1 MTMTERIGTYRD
13 FWPYY
18 LREHAKRGTR
28 ALHFLGTGSS
38 IALLAALAAT
48 GDWRWLLGA
57 VVVGYAFAWIG
68 HFLIE
73 RNRPATFAYP
83 LWSLASDFRML
94 FLFLAGRLGDE
105 LRRHQIR

>member
-1 MTMTERIGTYRD
+1 MMERSATYRE

-28 ALHFLGTGSS
+28 ALHLIGTGLA
-38 IALLAALAAT
+38 IALLAASAAT

-57 VVVGYAFAWIG
+57 VVAGYGFAWIG
-68 HFLIE
+68 HFAIE
-73 RNRPATFAYP
+73 KNRPATFTHP
-83 LWSLASDFRML
+83 LWSLASDFRMF
-94 FLFLAGRLGDE
+94 FLFIAGRLGDE